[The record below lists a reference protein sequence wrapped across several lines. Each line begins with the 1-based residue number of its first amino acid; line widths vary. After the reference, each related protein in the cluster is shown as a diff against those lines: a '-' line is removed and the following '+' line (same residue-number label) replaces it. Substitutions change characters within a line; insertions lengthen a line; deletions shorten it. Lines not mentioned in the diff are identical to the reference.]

1 MNISSVAPPAPM
13 QTPVVASASTAPDVQ
28 GPVAVDDAGA
38 APPAAMPPLPPGQ
51 GPRIDQ
57 IA

>member
-13 QTPVVASASTAPDVQ
+13 PTPVVTSAPAAPDVQ
-28 GPVAVDDAGA
+28 GPADDAGA

>member
-13 QTPVVASASTAPDVQ
+13 PTPVVTSPSAAPDVQ
-28 GPVAVDDAGA
+28 APDAADDAGA
-38 APPAAMPPLPPGQ
+38 TPPAARPPLPPGQ